1 MTFFTDPDP
10 DFSGSDFWPIRI
22 RTQKKSLIRIR
33 GKKPD
38 PKQWIA
44 VRLKKLIIM
53 LHSLSASSLLLVVI
67 AVFWMSM
74 GHDNSVTCQPPLP
87 LPPSP
92 LPAEPLVHQPHLPG
106 QWSWAWSLAGAPPC
120 WPRRPAP
127 LCRYPLLRASPCLLQ
142 SIMTHYCRYW

>member
-10 DFSGSDFWPIRI
+10 DFSGSDFWPIRV

-33 GKKPD
+33 GKNL
-38 PKQWIA
+38 IRNNELYV

-74 GHDNSVTCQPPLP
+74 GHDNSVTSQPPLP

-92 LPAEPLVHQPHLPG
+92 LPAEPIVHQPHLPG
-106 QWSWAWSLAGAPPC
+106 RWS
-120 WPRRPAP
+120 
-127 LCRYPLLRASPCLLQ
+127 
-142 SIMTHYCRYW
+142 